1 MNICK
6 TSIHYNIFRALR
18 DRIIYLEYPP
28 GMNISEKALCEEFR
42 VSRTPVREAL
52 RKLEDAKLVTAI
64 PRFGTYVTQIDINE
78 IRCAFEV
85 KAKLEGLAG
94 GLAAKRMTPDKL
106 EELGVVITEAVALQ
120 KGDHRKLVELD
131 ARFHQVLYEAA
142 QNEILRQFLEN
153 LHSRCA
159 RLWTSSL
166 SEIIPNE
173 EVARQLKEIQD
184 VLKKRDSENAALLM
198 ERHVR
203 YFVDHI
209 KMQLL

>member
-1 MNICK
+1 MNLNK
-6 TSIHYNIFRALR
+6 TSLSDSIFQTLR

-28 GMNISEKALCEEFR
+28 GMNISEKALCDDFK

-78 IRCAFEV
+78 IRSAFEV

-94 GLAAKRMTPDKL
+94 GLAAKRITPDRLEKL
-106 EELGVVITEAVALQ
+106 DIVIAEASVLQ
-120 KGDHRKLVELD
+120 KEDHRKLVELD
-131 ARFHQVLYEAA
+131 ARFHRALCEAT
-142 QNEILRQFLEN
+142 QNEILCQFLEN

-166 SEIIPNE
+166 TEIIPND

-184 VLKKRDSENAALLM
+184 ALKKRDSESAALLM
-198 ERHVR
+198 EKHVR